1 MNNKLKMIAIALP
14 LAFAGSALAAPL
26 SLATNSTNVQLDVE
40 NGIATIYGNV
50 DSPMEKTLVGNEAA
64 KLDGVEEV
72 RNYLIVS
79 K

>member
-1 MNNKLKMIAIALP
+1 MIAIALP

-26 SLATNSTNVQLDVE
+26 SLATISTNVQLDVA

-50 DSPMEKTLVGNEAA
+50 DSPIEKTLVGNEAA